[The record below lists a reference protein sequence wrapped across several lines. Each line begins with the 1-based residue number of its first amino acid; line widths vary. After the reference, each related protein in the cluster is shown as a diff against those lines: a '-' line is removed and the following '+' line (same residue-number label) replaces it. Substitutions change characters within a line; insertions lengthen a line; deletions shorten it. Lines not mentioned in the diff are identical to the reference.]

1 MPLAVSRMRRRVV
14 VATLLSLY
22 LQGTAAQD
30 AATDD
35 VLAPYRGT
43 DLSEKV
49 AGRKPVPTL
58 VRGVTAYPSSD
69 DSPAWYVD
77 SERRIVG
84 TRDGLFELKRGKLM
98 AMNKADTRAQQRR
111 LAARTEVPP
120 SHIRV
125 FGDPA
130 AIDRRELLL
139 FTAFDCGPCRELED
153 VLQRRGDE
161 LKVELHYLFD
171 SLDNEEATQQ
181 QLRNVQC
188 AAKPFAAF
196 ERLAEG
202 DSVPATPRCAIPL
215 YATGYAITLLGAP
228 YVPYLID
235 RRSGQALVWDGD
247 EDALIEALNSEAAR

>member
-1 MPLAVSRMRRRVV
+1 MRSAALRKYIGLF
-14 VATLLSLY
+14 VAALLSLY
-22 LQGTAAQD
+22 LPGAAAQSAAGDD
-30 AATDD
+30 A
-35 VLAPYRGT
+35 LAPYRDTG
-43 DLSEKV
+43 LAAKI
-49 AGRKPVPTL
+49 AGRKPVATW
-58 VRGVTAYPSSD
+58 VRGVVAYPSGD
-69 DSPAWYVD
+69 DSPSWYVD
-77 SERRIVG
+77 SERRVVG

-98 AMNKADTRAQQRR
+98 AMSKADTRAQQRR

-130 AIDRRELLL
+130 ATDRRELLL
-139 FTAFDCGPCRELED
+139 FTAFDCGPCRELEE

-161 LKVELHYLFD
+161 LKIELHYLFD
-171 SLDNEEATQQ
+171 SLDNDEATQQ

-196 ERLAEG
+196 ERLADG
-202 DSVPATPRCAIPL
+202 DSVPATPHCTIPL

-235 RRSGQALVWDGD
+235 RHSGQALHWDGD
-247 EDALIEALNSEAAR
+247 EDALIEALNGETAE